1 MTTDMNEQLGINQ
14 TETITDDTK
23 RDAFIL
29 GVIYLL
35 VSVCVIISNGATV
48 LVIVLSKQ
56 LHMPTLWLTTFRAVC
71 DLCFGVYFLTFVV
84 PSAFLNRFA
93 YSEGIIG
100 VATGI
105 STLLTGQTIFN
116 IALAVIDR
124 YIAISRPLAYTRLVT
139 TKVFFLAT
147 GTTVLLSVGRFCMIM
162 FPDMDFYYNRHLCVC
177 LVDFDTTS
185 AVVASVGIPLL
196 TLAII
201 VISSCMIAVELKR
214 GKRRVQSVGTDN
226 QENVVKFPLMVTL
239 AAGVFCLSYVPF
251 IVTVMFNL
259 VLTKQQV
266 SPILAQ
272 VSTVFLLSNSLWNVF
287 IYTVTYRPFR
297 EALLRLFCRSYLRR
311 QRQAEIQRDVRI
323 RKRNEIHKKVS
334 RCGFTATPR
343 QQWNTKQSRIS

>member
-1 MTTDMNEQLGINQ
+1 MTTEMNEQLGMNQ
-14 TETITDDTK
+14 TETINDDTK

-29 GVIYLL
+29 GVTYLL

-56 LHMPTLWLTTFRAVC
+56 LHMPTLWLITFRAVC
-71 DLCFGVYFLTFVV
+71 DLSFGVYFLTFVV

-93 YSEGIIG
+93 YSEGMMG
-100 VATGI
+100 LATGI
-105 STLLTGQTIFN
+105 SCLLTGQTIFN

-124 YIAISRPLAYTRLVT
+124 YIAISRPLAYTRLIT
-139 TKVFFLAT
+139 TKVFCLAI

-162 FPDMDFYYNRHLCVC
+162 FPDMDFYYSPYICLC

-185 AVVASVGIPLL
+185 AVVVSVGIPLL

-214 GKRRVQSVGTDN
+214 GKRRVQSVGTDD

-251 IVTVMFNL
+251 IVGVTWNL
-259 VLTKQQV
+259 IGSRAQV
-266 SPILAQ
+266 SKSLAQ
-272 VSTVFLLSNSLWNVF
+272 VSTVSVLSNSLWNVI

-297 EALLRLFCRSYLRR
+297 EALLCLFCRAYLRR
-311 QRQAEIQRDVRI
+311 QRRAEIQRDARF
-323 RKRNEIHKKVS
+323 RNRNEI
-334 RCGFTATPR
+334 
-343 QQWNTKQSRIS
+343 Q